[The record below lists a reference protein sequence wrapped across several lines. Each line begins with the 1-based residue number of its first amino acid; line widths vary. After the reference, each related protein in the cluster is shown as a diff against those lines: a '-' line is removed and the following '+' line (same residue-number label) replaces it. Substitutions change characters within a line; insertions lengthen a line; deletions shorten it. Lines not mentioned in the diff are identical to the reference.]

1 MEGEAL
7 RIYSTHETGTN
18 IEILAVAMERD
29 FERKN
34 AYFNFHAKFLTQ
46 SPLILFWKYS
56 FLTKIQD
63 GRRHCVQF
71 HCATG
76 MNCDNIVY
84 LRTKVG
90 SNIY

>member
-46 SPLILFWKYS
+46 SPLILF
-56 FLTKIQD
+56 
-63 GRRHCVQF
+63 
-71 HCATG
+71 
-76 MNCDNIVY
+76 
-84 LRTKVG
+84 
-90 SNIY
+90 